1 MQKKYKYFKF
11 TLRGQSYSGFYEG
24 LHTGYQICN
33 YLNCKKIICLKLIN
47 FHKAHKI
54 RYIFGKRLFIN
65 ILKNLSFSEK
75 ILSIFYTLILNFNL
89 LLKKFKIIGLLN
101 LILGKKFVSSF
112 FPLHF
117 GYDEDEEY
125 FKTDKETWEKINDT
139 KGFFNVKLEDQKFNK
154 KYLDF
159 FKDKFI
165 CLHIKDANYNLFT
178 KIGNYSTRE
187 LNSDIENHKKAIN
200 YFLDNN
206 FKMIRIGD
214 RFSKKIDFHDKRF
227 LDLTSSHNLTDFN
240 QAYVFQKSEFFF
252 GNITPGAFMCRLFD
266 KNFAISNCPHE
277 YLLYNGFSN
286 SDKNVALYKGIYSVG
301 KKRLLTIPE
310 ILMDEELLFTFDLD
324 KKKFIAIENSPD
336 EILELAKIFINKNIL
351 GKFEMNSLFEEFD
364 NLRKK
369 TLDKLMINKALINNS
384 STNHRLYDCKQ
395 NYFSKVHI
403 PNSYLEQNL
412 VFSEALKEKSK
423 KITKELNL

>member
-11 TLRGQSYSGFYEG
+11 NLRSHSYTGLYEG
-24 LHTGYQICN
+24 LDIGYRICN
-33 YLNCKKIICLKLIN
+33 YLNCKKIICFPLIN
-47 FHKAHKI
+47 NHKGHKI
-54 RYIFGKRLFIN
+54 KYIFGKRLILN

-75 ILSIFYTLILNFNL
+75 ILSIFYSLILNFNL

-101 LILGKKFVSSF
+101 LILGKKFVSNF

-125 FKTDKETWEKINDT
+125 FKTDKETWEKINES
-139 KGFFNVKLEDQKFNK
+139 KGFFKVKLEDQKFNK

-159 FKDKFI
+159 LKDKFI
-165 CLHIKDANYNLFT
+165 CLHIKDENYNQIT
-178 KIGNYSTRE
+178 QISNHSI
-187 LNSDIENHKKAIN
+187 SDIENHKKAIN
-200 YFLDNN
+200 YLLDNN
-206 FKMIRIGD
+206 YKMIRIGD
-214 RFSKKIDFHDKRF
+214 HLSKKFDFHDKRF
-227 LDLTSSHNLTDFN
+227 LDLTSGHNLTHFN

-252 GNITPGAFMCRLFD
+252 GNITPGVHMCKLFD

-277 YLLYNGFSN
+277 YLLYNAFSN
-286 SDKNVALYKGIYSVG
+286 SNKNIASFKAIYSVE

-310 ILMDEELLFTFDLD
+310 IFMDEELLFTVHLN

-336 EILELAKIFINKNIL
+336 EIFELSNIFINKNIL
-351 GKFEMNSLFEEFD
+351 GKFEINNLFEEF
-364 NLRKK
+364 NHLRKK
-369 TLDKLMINKALINNS
+369 TLDKLMVNKALINNRT
-384 STNHRLYDCKQ
+384 TNVRLYSCKQ

-403 PNSYLEQNL
+403 PNRYLEQNL
-412 VFSEALKEKSK
+412 VFSEVLKEKSK